1 MLSRVANSLYWMSR
15 NAERAES
22 NARILDVQLLQMIEA
37 SDEELPREG
46 DWKLIFEICAST
58 EMMQQIKSGPA
69 YGEEQLVEY
78 LALSEENL
86 SSVATCIRMARE
98 NARISRDH
106 ITDDYW
112 ESWNSCYLAM
122 QEMLNG
128 PVSTRDIRKF
138 LNRVKMT
145 SLTSQGIVESAMSR
159 GVSYQMLKIGK
170 WLERA
175 EKTARILNVVCE
187 RTREREREEQTEDYY
202 YWLAALRMTNGYE
215 AYLKANPPRMDA
227 NKVLCFLI
235 SNRAFPRSIIY
246 CLDHVREAVDEL
258 EGGKVS
264 HYSWELFAK
273 LDQLRTDFDQIS
285 IEELSSDEMMDF
297 LNQFQNGCNE
307 IGEIFSKTYYLIDPA
322 EAEIQ
327 TAQTQSQT
335 QTLGTKGITSM
346 KYKIEHTNVF
356 EYETIVDQSMNSIRL
371 KPRTDECQ
379 RLLSYRAEIAPAS
392 VTKEHVDIWGN
403 HVETFFIA
411 EHHRQLEVKTSS
423 IVSIQKSP
431 FIHRIDYSP
440 EMNAIFHSQLFS
452 EHYLA
457 YLSNTAYTYISPDQM
472 NQVDERLG
480 EMTNPVQYAIDVMGY
495 LNNHFTYDGES
506 TNVST
511 KAEESFSLMKGVC
524 QDITHV
530 MLGIL
535 RNKNI
540 PARYVSGYLYVGEN
554 SALVGDAASHA
565 WVEVMVP
572 GIGWVGL
579 DPTNNVEAL
588 EHHIRVGVGR
598 DYNDVSPVQ
607 GVYRGG
613 SQSLDVKVS
622 VSLIDQ

>member
-1 MLSRVANSLYWMSR
+1 MLSRVANALYWMSR
-15 NAERAES
+15 NAERAEN

-37 SDEELPREG
+37 SDEDLVRDS
-46 DWKLIFEICAST
+46 DWKLIYEICAT
-58 EMMQQIKSGPA
+58 QQELDYLKKQEA
-69 YGEEQLVEY
+69 RGEDHLIHY
-78 LALSEENL
+78 LALENRNL
-86 SSVATCIRMARE
+86 NSILNCVQIVRE
-98 NARISRDH
+98 NARVSRDH
-106 ITDDYW
+106 IIDDYW
-112 ESWNSCYLAM
+112 QTWNRCYLAL
-122 QEMLNG
+122 QDTDRSQCGNSRIGL
-128 PVSTRDIRKF
+128 F
-138 LNRVKMT
+138 LERVKT
-145 SLTSQGIVESAMSR
+145 TALTSQGIIESSMSR
-159 GVSYQMLKIGK
+159 GVEYQIIKIGK

-187 RTREREREEQTEDYY
+187 RTYEQQLDEQTEDYY
-202 YWLAALRMTNGYE
+202 YWLAALRMTNAYE
-215 AYLKANPPRMDA
+215 AYLKSHPPKMDPRQ
-227 NKVLCFLI
+227 VLSFLI
-235 SNRAFPRSIIY
+235 SNKAFPRSIRY
-246 CLDHVREAVDEL
+246 CLDHVREAIDVL
-258 EGGKVS
+258 EDGKVS
-264 HYSWELFAK
+264 HYSWELYAK
-273 LDQLRTDFDQIS
+273 LDEMRTEFNEVR
-285 IEELSSDEMMDF
+285 IEEFTTDEMMDF
-297 LNQFQNGCNE
+297 LNHFQDGCNE
-307 IGEIFSKTYYLIDPA
+307 IAELFSKTYYLIDPT
-322 EAEIQ
+322 IQ
-327 TAQTQSQT
+327 DMDFSQSQSMSAEE
-335 QTLGTKGITSM
+335 ISSM
-346 KYKIEHTNVF
+346 KYQIEHTNIF
-356 EYETIVDQSMNSIRL
+356 KYETIVDQSMNSIRL

-379 RLLSYRAEIAPAS
+379 RLLSYRADITPAS
-392 VTKEHVDIWGN
+392 LTKEHIDIWGN

-411 EHHRQLEVKTSS
+411 EHHQHLEVKATS

-457 YLSNTAYTYISPDQM
+457 FLSNTAYTYLSPEQM
-472 NQVDERLG
+472 ARVDGELG
-480 EMTNPVQYAIDVMGY
+480 EMTNPVQYSIDVMEY
-495 LNNHFTYDGES
+495 IHNHFTYDGES

-511 KAEESFSLMKGVC
+511 KAEESFELRKGVC

-535 RNKNI
+535 RAKQI

-613 SQSLDVKVS
+613 SQSLEVKVS
-622 VSLIDQ
+622 VSLLDQ